1 MEFRVC
7 SVPVAPMRHEPSHR
21 SEMISQLLFG
31 EKAVL
36 AESKTDGWQLIKCKY
51 DNYEGWVQKGQLLPI
66 DEHKYNKADNALT
79 ADWINEIDFNGYSMH
94 IPMGCSLSAF
104 GNGLTPWNKNT
115 VKFKGNTWNVAEA
128 VVAEKILKQTAYK
141 YLNTPYLWGGK
152 SVFGIDCSGYVQAI
166 YKYFNKQL
174 PRDSSQQAALGEPV
188 DFLQEANCGDLAFF
202 DNEEGR
208 IVHVGILLNANEIIH
223 ASSKVRI
230 DKIDS
235 EGIINR
241 DTKERTHHLR
251 IIKRFFDL

>member
-7 SVPVAPMRHEPSHR
+7 SVPVAPMRREPSHR
-21 SEMISQLLFG
+21 SEMMSQLLFG

-36 AESKTDGWQLIKCKY
+36 AETISQGWVKVKCKY
-51 DNYEGWVQKGQLLPI
+51 DDYEGWVQRDQILPI
-66 DEHKYNKADNALT
+66 DEHKFKKPDNLLT

-104 GNGLTPWNKNT
+104 GNGLTPWNKNI
-115 VKFKGNTWNVAEA
+115 VKFKGNTWNATEIIFS
-128 VVAEKILKQTAYK
+128 EKILKQTAYK

-152 SVFGIDCSGYVQAI
+152 SVFGIDCSGFAQTI
-166 YKYFNKQL
+166 YKYFNKAI
-174 PRDSSQQAALGEPV
+174 PRDSFQQAEQGETV
-188 DFLQEANCGDLAFF
+188 NFLQEVKCGDLAFF

-230 DKIDS
+230 DKLDS

-241 DTKERTHHLR
+241 ETKERTHHLR
-251 IIKRFFDL
+251 IIKRFFD